1 MYNNGPIP
9 YSMETIFA
17 KDYRWQEMKSYFKS
31 EYKNDYE
38 YAYLN
43 WLDEAKAKKSKKKV
57 FSSVY
62 LASLVAFF
70 LPRNKD

>member
-1 MYNNGPIP
+1 MYNGPVP
-9 YSMETIFA
+9 YTMETIFSG
-17 KDYRWQEMKSYFKS
+17 DHRWQEMKSYFKS

-57 FSSVY
+57 FSPVY
-62 LASLVAFF
+62 LASLVLCF
-70 LPRNKD
+70 LPRNKG

>member
-1 MYNNGPIP
+1 MYNGPVP

-17 KDYRWQEMKSYFKS
+17 KDYRWQEMKNYFKS

-57 FSSVY
+57 FSPVY
-62 LASLVAFF
+62 LASLVTSF
-70 LPRNKD
+70 LPRSKN